1 MLANIA
7 DLVVVELG
15 NSVAAPFAGQ
25 IFADFGAKVV
35 KIEKGAA
42 PKANN
47 TQPIIYEERDFFRN
61 QNSKKNSV
69 PIFATLLQRFRAGQD
84 WKGNPR

>member
-35 KIEKGAA
+35 KIEKGAGDDA
-42 PKANN
+42 RHWGPPFWNGAGA
-47 TQPIIYEERDFFRN
+47 FF
-61 QNSKKNSV
+61 Q
-69 PIFATLLQRFRAGQD
+69 TLNWG
-84 WKGNPR
+84 